1 MDTQKVDMF
10 IIANG
15 KFFRP
20 ELIPQIRRRL
30 LELDESRW
38 VYLQTLQFK
47 DPTTALL
54 LSLFTPVAAFSGI
67 DRLYIGD
74 ITLGIVK
81 ILTCGGL
88 LVWTIVDWFL
98 IMDATRD
105 KNAEILQNAL
115 MF

>member
-38 VYLQTLQFK
+38 VYL
-47 DPTTALL
+47 
-54 LSLFTPVAAFSGI
+54 
-67 DRLYIGD
+67 
-74 ITLGIVK
+74 
-81 ILTCGGL
+81 
-88 LVWTIVDWFL
+88 
-98 IMDATRD
+98 
-105 KNAEILQNAL
+105 
-115 MF
+115 